1 MIIQRTVRGTQ
12 LLLCSGTPPFINV
25 SHRAAAL
32 TEALTLAQTHRL
44 LAEAVL
50 VAVAA
55 GVGERVAVVSRRV
68 VEEEGET
75 AVT

>member
-1 MIIQRTVRGTQ
+1 MVRNSCCVVALYRSSTLHTAG
-12 LLLCSGTPPFINV
+12 
-25 SHRAAAL
+25 AL

-55 GVGERVAVVSRRV
+55 GVGERMAVVSRRV
-68 VEEEGET
+68 VEEEGEI

>member
-12 LLLCSGTPPFINV
+12 LLLCSGTLLFISL
-25 SHRAAAL
+25 SHGAP

-55 GVGERVAVVSRRV
+55 GVGERVAVVGRRV
-68 VEEEGET
+68 VEEEGEA

>member
-12 LLLCSGTPPFINV
+12 LLLCSGTLPFIDV
-25 SHRAAAL
+25 SHRAL
-32 TEALTLAQTHRL
+32 TEALALAQTRRL

-55 GVGERVAVVSRRV
+55 GVGEWVAVVGRRV
-68 VEEEGET
+68 VEEEGEA